1 MEKKENIQELQKD
14 SLQELSDKD
23 LLFLIKS
30 YVTKRRDYKNIANLI
45 RGDEDIIGKMI
56 DSDRVF
62 SKVMNCKE
70 RILEVSPYFL
80 FSLLLR
86 RALREKREDTEFIE
100 ETIEILNSTESV
112 TPWNRNRLLGL
123 LEDKKVSNY
132 IVNVLTKFAKS
143 SRLFKIVEGE
153 EESYNYI
160 VDMIA
165 DSLRSDNIRKFYTY
179 CHIGNYALFLTGMVQ
194 EYIEYRY
201 EYKQRPVDEH
211 YYVDFGKAYFSLASE
226 HINARKNRLS
236 DTLSQLSEGFEVVVQ
251 VLRFMNS
258 EYLYPKKMELAEKSI
273 NYLELDKNGN

>member
-1 MEKKENIQELQKD
+1 MKKGKNIQELQKD

-179 CHIGNYALFLTGMVQ
+179 CHIGNYALFLTGMVP

-226 HINARKNRLS
+226 HINARENRLS

-258 EYLYPKKMELAEKSI
+258 EYLYS
-273 NYLELDKNGN
+273 DKVKTCGKIH

>member
-1 MEKKENIQELQKD
+1 MEKELNVRELQKD
-14 SLQELSDKD
+14 SLQKLSDKD

-62 SKVMNCKE
+62 GKVMNCKE

-100 ETIEILNSTESV
+100 ETIEALNSVEPV
-112 TPWNRNRLLGL
+112 TPWNKNRLLGL
-123 LEDKKVSNY
+123 LEDTKVSNY

-143 SRLFKIVEGE
+143 SRLFKIIEGE
-153 EESYNYI
+153 EESYHYI

-165 DSLRSDNIRKFYTY
+165 DSLRSNNSRKFYIY
-179 CHIGNYALFLTGMVQ
+179 CHIGNYALFLTGMVP

-211 YYVDFGKAYFSLASE
+211 YYVDFGKAYFGLASE
-226 HINARKNRLS
+226 HTNARKNRLS
-236 DTLSQLSEGFEVVVQ
+236 DTLLQLSEGFEVVVQ

-258 EYLYPKKMELAEKSI
+258 EYLYP
-273 NYLELDKNGN
+273 DKVQPCGKIH